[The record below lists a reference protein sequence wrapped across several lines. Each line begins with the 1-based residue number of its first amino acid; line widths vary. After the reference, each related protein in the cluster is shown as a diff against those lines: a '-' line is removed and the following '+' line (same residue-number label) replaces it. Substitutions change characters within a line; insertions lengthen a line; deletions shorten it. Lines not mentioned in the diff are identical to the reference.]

1 MLKRRRN
8 AGLRLNSAGER
19 GSTVNNSASISS
31 NNASARREKTPS
43 SLWRKVCR
51 SCKGAGVVI
60 PPNHRQ
66 ISNLVKPSGEWA
78 LNFST
83 DICGGNPS
91 PTQHRVSDCL
101 GIAVRDAVGRGAA
114 RSVGIGQAGVQA
126 FVPSGV
132 AGLHPQPSRILCV
145 LHLLH
150 VLGQSLEVNLGYSI

>member
-8 AGLRLNSAGER
+8 AGLRLNSTGER

-60 PPNHRQ
+60 LPNHRQ

-78 LNFST
+78 LNFRTSVYLFTHFALAAQRLGVSRVATST
-83 DICGGNPS
+83 TDSGQKYRSTHAAGQRRLQS
-91 PTQHRVSDCL
+91 PLSRAPFLHRRNWTAL
-101 GIAVRDAVGRGAA
+101 RLARRNVR
-114 RSVGIGQAGVQA
+114 
-126 FVPSGV
+126 
-132 AGLHPQPSRILCV
+132 
-145 LHLLH
+145 
-150 VLGQSLEVNLGYSI
+150 